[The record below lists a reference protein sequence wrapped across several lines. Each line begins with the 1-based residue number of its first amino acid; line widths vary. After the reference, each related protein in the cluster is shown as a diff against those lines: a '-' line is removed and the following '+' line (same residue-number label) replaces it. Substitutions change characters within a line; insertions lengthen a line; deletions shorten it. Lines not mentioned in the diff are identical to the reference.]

1 MKKLSKKTCI
11 FIAVLFG
18 VIGVSACSA
27 ENKSAAEGVVAKAKA
42 EISKLED
49 VAEKDFD
56 KAFADAKKEGKVL
69 MLEFTGS
76 QWCPPC
82 KMLHKY
88 VLNTEQFLK
97 YAKDKL
103 KVVVADY
110 GLDRLPVEKAQAD
123 NYNKLAQKYELT
135 GFPTI
140 ILIEPRTGKTE
151 KYVGL
156 QFQTPSAL
164 IEKAESIKK

>member
-1 MKKLSKKTCI
+1 M
-11 FIAVLFG
+11 G
-18 VIGVSACSA
+18 
-27 ENKSAAEGVVAKAKA
+27 KA
-42 EISKLED
+42 
-49 VAEKDFD
+49 
-56 KAFADAKKEGKVL
+56 
-69 MLEFTGS
+69 
-76 QWCPPC
+76 
-82 KMLHKY
+82 
-88 VLNTEQFLK
+88 N
-97 YAKDKL
+97 KL